1 MLHSV
6 FAAARLI
13 QLQQDIAAIKEKT
26 TEEKALQQ
34 LATEDERRLYLLLKD
49 VYDSNLLVPTVRKAF
64 AENPQLTMVQLL
76 PIVSNWMSSG
86 ANSNTSMKGKSS
98 KNKEKSTVI
107 KPNSWDEL
115 PSDDLRFIK
124 SQCKNSTDVH
134 TALNKQGMLLDLT
147 TVLNLAG

>member
-1 MLHSV
+1 
-6 FAAARLI
+6 
-13 QLQQDIAAIKEKT
+13 
-26 TEEKALQQ
+26 
-34 LATEDERRLYLLLKD
+34 
-49 VYDSNLLVPTVRKAF
+49 
-64 AENPQLTMVQLL
+64 
-76 PIVSNWMSSG
+76 SSG

-134 TALNKQGMLLDLT
+134 TALNKQGMLLDLSS
-147 TVLNLAG
+147 VLNLAG